1 MEGRVIFLPLLLND
15 LYNNMNAIENEKIY
29 MNAIENEKKFLLSY
43 LQLDGNLQQEVK
55 DRMKVVYALLNP
67 STADVLFAS
76 DLVSQRFKDMYLQQL
91 RKHNRRLETILKMD
105 DVPIYEAS
113 EFEAILEDF
122 IKNE

>member
-1 MEGRVIFLPLLLND
+1 MNVI
-15 LYNNMNAIENEKIY
+15 EK
-29 MNAIENEKKFLLSY
+29 EKKFLLSY

-67 STADVLFAS
+67 STADVLFYS

-113 EFEAILEDF
+113 EFEAILENF
-122 IKNE
+122 INNE

>member
-1 MEGRVIFLPLLLND
+1 
-15 LYNNMNAIENEKIY
+15 
-29 MNAIENEKKFLLSY
+29 
-43 LQLDGNLQQEVK
+43 
-55 DRMKVVYALLNP
+55 
-67 STADVLFAS
+67 
-76 DLVSQRFKDMYLQQL
+76 MYLQQL